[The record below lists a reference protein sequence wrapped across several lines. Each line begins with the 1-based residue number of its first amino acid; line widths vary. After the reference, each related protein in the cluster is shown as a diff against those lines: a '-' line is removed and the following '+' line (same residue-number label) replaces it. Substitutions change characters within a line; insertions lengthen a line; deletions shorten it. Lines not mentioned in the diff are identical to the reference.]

1 MEYFEII
8 NIDLY
13 NTHIMVYFG
22 QFTGLLDKLSEYLRK
37 EDVKKAK
44 ELFGDVEDGIT
55 LARTCLLES
64 GQIVLWMPE
73 PPITPSEKGTLQ
85 HEIFH
90 AANDLMEKVGI
101 RLTLASDEAYA
112 YLIGY
117 ISTKVEE
124 FLTTSS
130 DDAQSQS
137 SQGESQHTS
146 EKQTE
151 RLRRR

>member
-1 MEYFEII
+1 MEHFEII

-22 QFTGLLDKLSEYLRK
+22 QLSGLLDKLSEYLRN
-37 EDVKKAK
+37 EDVQKAK

-55 LARTCLLES
+55 LGRTCLLES
-64 GQIVLWMPE
+64 GQIVLWMPK
-73 PPITPSEKGTLQ
+73 PPTTPEEKGTLQ

-90 AANDLMEKVGI
+90 ATNCLMEKVGI
-101 RLTLASDEAYA
+101 RLTLDSDEAYA

-117 ISTKVEE
+117 TSTKVEE

-137 SQGESQHTS
+137 LQDESQHTF
-146 EKQTE
+146 EKQTDPS
-151 RLRRR
+151 

>member
-1 MEYFEII
+1 MNQFKII
-8 NIDLY
+8 NIDIY
-13 NTHIMVYFG
+13 NTDIMVYFG
-22 QFTGLLDKLSEYLRK
+22 QFSSLLDKLSEYLRN
-37 EDVKKAK
+37 EEVQKAK
-44 ELFGDVEDGIT
+44 ELFGDVENGIT
-55 LARTCLLES
+55 LARTCLLEC
-64 GQIVLWMPE
+64 GQIVLWMPKI
-73 PPITPSEKGTLQ
+73 PTTPEEKGTLQ

-90 AANDLMEKVGI
+90 ATNDMMEKVGI

-124 FLTTSS
+124 FLMTSS

-146 EKQTE
+146 EKQTDQS
-151 RLRRR
+151 